1 MASGDSDLVF
11 GHSYGSGVGMNAFI
25 TDIGISQDDTYGA
38 ILVSGSVADASKQQ
52 TTAERFFDSF
62 RSKFWNDGESYKND
76 RYKLWDFVDEDS
88 NKWHIGAF
96 KYCEFGPDYD
106 TLTKKIGSDYIVH
119 NFKTD
124 GGNYEDDTQLSLPN
138 DIVTSGL
145 AYHTQLEN
153 DMFRMHLSDV
163 TDKFVAIA
171 PRLSKALPTSYNPAK
186 ELLW

>member
-1 MASGDSDLVF
+1 MPVLLTYNDNNSQSLRLYTDNEIINSGSFDILRSSSSPFVMASGDSDLVF

-96 KYCEFGPDYD
+96 KYCEFGPD
-106 TLTKKIGSDYIVH
+106 L
-119 NFKTD
+119 
-124 GGNYEDDTQLSLPN
+124 
-138 DIVTSGL
+138 
-145 AYHTQLEN
+145 
-153 DMFRMHLSDV
+153 
-163 TDKFVAIA
+163 
-171 PRLSKALPTSYNPAK
+171 
-186 ELLW
+186 